1 MKVAVIDNFD
11 SFVYNIIR
19 YLKEFS
25 CEVIVMRN
33 NEIDDEILASSDAI
47 LLSPGPGIPSEFK
60 GLMHVIHSYHQE
72 KPILG
77 VCLGHQALAEYF
89 GNELIQNKHPIHGE
103 ASELILAE
111 HDDLF
116 SGIENKTSIG
126 RYHSWSV
133 KSPIQSP
140 LLCTGTTSDNEIM
153 SFTHKDLPIKGLQFH
168 PESILT
174 PDGKKM
180 IGNWVNS
187 IKNTEK

>member
-1 MKVAVIDNFD
+1 MKIAVIDNFD
-11 SFVYNIIR
+11 SFVYNLIR

-33 NEIDDEILASSDAI
+33 NEINDAILDDSDAI
-47 LLSPGPGIPSEFK
+47 LLSPGPGIPSEFE
-60 GLMHVIHSYHQE
+60 GLMHVISKYHKL

-77 VCLGHQALAEYF
+77 ICLGHQALAEYF
-89 GNELIQNKHPIHGE
+89 GNELMQNSFPIHGE
-103 ASELILAE
+103 ASELEILHE
-111 HDDLF
+111 DGVLV
-116 SGIENKTSIG
+116 GITNKTKIG

-133 KSPIQSP
+133 KPPLKSP
-140 LLCTGTTSDNEIM
+140 LLCTGITDENEIM
-153 SFTHKDLPIKGLQFH
+153 SFKHMDLPIYGFQFH

-187 IKNTEK
+187 IKK